1 MKEKARKLM
10 EKRESMISELLET
23 LEILGY
29 EVSGATVRPVNVTIN
44 KGKIV
49 KVTEEKI
56 VEKVVNTTD
65 DAYVKKLEKR
75 VKTLSEAFQSSQE
88 EYDNYVEQAVKESK
102 RHLDRIYLLSDE
114 NAKLYAEIESLKEQL
129 EKANAT
135 TTQPQQEVKK
145 EVKEN
150 HKVSSTNKL
159 INCGPNT
166 GENEVLFIEKR
177 RDNIHLWYGQIR
189 MNNYVRNF
197 HWSNELPLPTVYG
210 IENFES
216 LKAANELIR
225 AAVNSIDP
233 KELTKYNQVPDLP
246 EFGAYKARQ
255 FYGALEQGAYIYMS
269 PEMQTGTKDDDVVCK
284 GYVCDH
290 AFILRRSGDVQWRH
304 YNYINS
310 KKPFESTPSRHYNE
324 KQMMDDVQKLY
335 NAVCEQYEKAISK
348 DERSNTTKWTPDKN
362 DNKELSNKEIL
373 INADISDLF

>member
-10 EKRESMISELLET
+10 EKREGMISELLET

-29 EVSGATVRPVNVTIN
+29 EVSGTTVKPVNVTIN
-44 KGKIV
+44 KGKII

-56 VEKVVNTTD
+56 VEKVVNTAD
-65 DAYVKKLEKR
+65 DAYTKKLEKK

-88 EYDNYVEQAVKESK
+88 EYDKYVEQAVKESK

-114 NAKLYAEIESLKEQL
+114 NAKLYAEIENLKAQL

-159 INCGPNT
+159 ISCGPNT
-166 GENEVLFIEKR
+166 GANEVLFIEKR
-177 RDNIHLWYGQIR
+177 SDNIHLWYGQIR

-225 AAVNSIDP
+225 AAVNNIDP
-233 KELTKYNQVPDLP
+233 KELTKYNQVPNLP

-335 NAVCEQYEKAISK
+335 NAVYEQYEKAISK

>member
-10 EKRESMISELLET
+10 EKREGMISELLET

-29 EVSGATVRPVNVTIN
+29 EVSGTTVKPVNVTIN
-44 KGKIV
+44 KGKII

-56 VEKVVNTTD
+56 VEKVVNTAD
-65 DAYVKKLEKR
+65 DAYKKKLEKIQ
-75 VKTLSEAFQSSQE
+75 K
-88 EYDNYVEQAVKESK
+88 EYDKYVEQAVKEST

-114 NAKLYAEIESLKEQL
+114 NAKLQDEIERLKAQL
-129 EKANAT
+129 EKTNTT
-135 TTQPQQEVKK
+135 TTQPQQEVKR

-150 HKVSSTNKL
+150 HKVNNTNKL
-159 INCGPNT
+159 ISCGPNT
-166 GENEVLFIEKR
+166 GANAVLFIEKR
-177 RDNIHLWYGQIR
+177 RDNKHLWYGQIR
-189 MNNYVRNF
+189 FNNYVRNF

-225 AAVNSIDP
+225 AAVKAIDP

-290 AFILRRSGDVQWRH
+290 AFILRRNGDVQWRH

-310 KKPFESTPSRHYNE
+310 KKPFESTPSNHYNE

-335 NAVCEQYEKAISK
+335 NAVYEQYEKAISK
-348 DERSNTTKWTPDKN
+348 DKRSNTTKWTPDKN

>member
-135 TTQPQQEVKK
+135 TTQQQQEVKK

-335 NAVCEQYEKAISK
+335 DAVCKQYEKAISK